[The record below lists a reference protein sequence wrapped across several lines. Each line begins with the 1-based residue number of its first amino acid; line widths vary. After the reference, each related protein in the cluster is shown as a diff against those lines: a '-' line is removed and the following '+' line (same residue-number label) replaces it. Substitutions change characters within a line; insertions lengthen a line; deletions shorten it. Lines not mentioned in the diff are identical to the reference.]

1 MNHCPRTE
9 HWTHSTNVML
19 KDILLHKELP
29 TPFTK
34 FLAAIGVKW
43 LRQKI
48 RENDLRRADPEYHNR
63 FPFLDV
69 LVHSDRFESA
79 MGLIMLSNAIM
90 IGFQVSASEEE
101 KDANTLYTVLDFVF
115 TFVFVV
121 ELFVRALDR
130 KSVV

>member
-1 MNHCPRTE
+1 
-9 HWTHSTNVML
+9 ML

-34 FLAAIGVKW
+34 FLAAIGVRW

-48 RENDLRRADPEYHNR
+48 KDNDLRRADPDYRNP

-79 MGLIMLSNAIM
+79 MGLIMFANAIM
-90 IGFQVSASEEE
+90 IGFQVSAAQEE
-101 KDANTLYTVLDFVF
+101 KDANTLYTVFDFIFTFIFVF
-115 TFVFVV
+115 
-121 ELFVRALDR
+121 ELFLRALPEAVGKDPGAVAGWQFP
-130 KSVV
+130 SETGL